1 MAGCS
6 LVLLECWR
14 ESNRHIKGEAFPL
27 WGHFKQFFVTAS
39 PSSAANLSH
48 TEKGLQWL
56 QCLGNKENQYGRLE
70 KILKTL
76 LPGGEKAQLVSYLP
90 LRMKTGIESLE
101 SL

>member
-14 ESNRHIKGEAFPL
+14 ESNRHVKGEAFPF

-39 PSSAANLSH
+39 PSSEANLSH

-56 QCLGNKENQYGRLE
+56 QYLGNKENQYGRLE
-70 KILKTL
+70 KILKITFAWWEEGSACKL
-76 LPGGEKAQLVSYLP
+76 LATQDEDWN
-90 LRMKTGIESLE
+90 
-101 SL
+101 